1 MKSIRVSHPAE
12 RDLDDIW
19 YYVVKRSGSID
30 IADRLIESI
39 TETFP
44 LFARAPGAGARS
56 DDIAPGLRGFPV
68 GNYIT
73 YYSETERHVVI
84 SRILHGMRDQ
94 RAAYTKQ
101 SGLT

>member
-1 MKSIRVSHPAE
+1 MKRIRVSHPAE

-19 YYVVKRSGSID
+19 YYIVKKSGSIE

-44 LFARAPGAGARS
+44 LFAQAPEAGTRR
-56 DDIAPGLRGFPV
+56 DEVAPGLRGFPV
-68 GNYIT
+68 RNFIV
-73 YYSETERHVVI
+73 YYAETEQHVVI

-94 RAAYTKQ
+94 ESAIRSQ
-101 SGLT
+101 PDR